1 MSLKSKLQEDLRESL
16 KAQKTVR
23 ISTLRLLISALLNKE
38 IDKRFQLSKK
48 NNNPVELEKQA
59 ILSDE
64 EIIDLIFFEVKKRK
78 EAIEIFLKGG
88 KTEIA
93 QKEKDEIDIL
103 SEYLPRQ
110 LSEQEIEQIVKETA
124 ESLDINDIKAFG
136 LLMKEVSAQVKGKAD
151 GSLVSAIVKKYLQP

>member
-38 IDKRFQLSKK
+38 IEKRFQLSKK
-48 NNNPVELEKQA
+48 NGNIAELEKQI

-64 EIIDLIFFEVKKRK
+64 EIIDLIFSEVKKRK

-88 KTEIA
+88 KTEMA

-103 SEYLPRQ
+103 SEYLPPQ
-110 LSEQEIEQIVKETA
+110 LSEGEIEQIVKETA
-124 ESLDINDIKAFG
+124 GRLNINDMKSFG

-151 GSLVSAIVKKYLQP
+151 GTLVSAIVKKHLQP